1 MMKCP
6 VCGTA
11 ELVHDVRDVP
21 YTYKGKTTVIPQVE
35 ADFCPACGESLTA
48 PDESRRMMGL
58 MGKFHKQVNNE
69 IAGSGFIRSVR
80 AKLNLNQY
88 EAGELFGGGA
98 NAFSRYETGKAAPP
112 KSLLMLFK
120 VLDDNPGLLEQ
131 LRR

>member
-1 MMKCP
+1 MKCP
-6 VCGTA
+6 ACGAA
-11 ELVHDVRDVP
+11 ELVRDVRDLP
-21 YTYKGKTTVIPQVE
+21 YTYKGRNTIIPMVSG
-35 ADFCPACGESLTA
+35 DYCPACGEIVSDM
-48 PDESRRMMGL
+48 DESERVMNAMQEFNR
-58 MGKFHKQVNNE
+58 QVNGQL
-69 IAGSGFIRSVR
+69 AGSGFIRSVR

>member
-6 VCGTA
+6 VCGAA
-11 ELVHDVRDVP
+11 ELVRDVRDLP
-21 YTYKGKTTVIPQVE
+21 YTYKGRNTIIPMVSG
-35 ADFCPACGESLTA
+35 DYCPACGEIVSDM
-48 PDESRRMMGL
+48 DESERVMNAMQEFNR
-58 MGKFHKQVNNE
+58 QVNGQLT
-69 IAGSGFIRSVR
+69 GSGFIRSVR

>member
-1 MMKCP
+1 MKCP
-6 VCGTA
+6 ACGAA
-11 ELVHDVRDVP
+11 ELVRDVRDLP
-21 YTYKGKTTVIPQVE
+21 YTYKGRNTIIPMVSG
-35 ADFCPACGESLTA
+35 DYCPACGEIVSDM
-48 PDESRRMMGL
+48 DESERVMNAMQEFNR
-58 MGKFHKQVNNE
+58 QVNGQL
-69 IAGSGFIRSVR
+69 AGSGFIRSVR

-131 LRR
+131 LRK

>member
-1 MMKCP
+1 MKCP
-6 VCGTA
+6 ACGAA
-11 ELVHDVRDVP
+11 ELVRDVRDLP
-21 YTYKGKTTVIPQVE
+21 YTYKGRNTIIPMVSG
-35 ADFCPACGESLTA
+35 DYCPACGEIVSDM
-48 PDESRRMMGL
+48 DESERVMNAMQEFNR
-58 MGKFHKQVNNE
+58 QVNGQLT
-69 IAGSGFIRSVR
+69 GSGFIRSVR